1 MYLAYLATG
10 QAAVTPDAL
19 AKGLDTFLYKIH
31 SDTSLSD
38 AIKDVSKEKYSS
50 QKDFEEKFPL
60 DDEAADFILKLIQE
74 VDGGQGSLVAKDYA
88 SKDLLPDENHVTML
102 FWVHFNRP
110 YSFLSK
116 YGNVLDG
123 YEIYEGGAA
132 TYTGVPGAAVQ
143 SPTPEVLE

>member
-1 MYLAYLATG
+1 M
-10 QAAVTPDAL
+10 
-19 AKGLDTFLYKIH
+19 
-31 SDTSLSD
+31 
-38 AIKDVSKEKYSS
+38 
-50 QKDFEEKFPL
+50 